1 MMAERN
7 APTPSGTALADEASG
22 QGRSF
27 LQEEIQQNRPF
38 RSKGQEATLALFR
51 TADILR
57 RKSSEVFTDSG
68 ITHQQYNVLRI
79 LRGAGDDGLPT
90 LSIADRMIERTPG
103 ITRLIDRLVAK
114 ELVIRERAPGDRRRV
129 QCFIS
134 ESGLDLL
141 ASLDEPVDGND
152 DRLMGMLSES
162 EKSRLV
168 ELLDKIR
175 LGLRELEPE

>member
-1 MMAERN
+1 MMVKRN
-7 APTPSGTALADEASG
+7 TQTTSNLAAGEATSR
-22 QGRSF
+22 GRSV
-27 LQEEIQQNRPF
+27 LQAEIQQNRPF
-38 RSKGQEATLALFR
+38 KSKGQEATLALFR
-51 TADILR
+51 TADMLR
-57 RKSSEVFTDSG
+57 RKSSEVFADSG

-90 LSIADRMIERTPG
+90 LSIADRMIEQTPG

-114 ELVIRERAPGDRRRV
+114 ELVIRERVPGDRRRV

-134 ESGLDLL
+134 ESGLELL

-152 DRLMGMLSES
+152 DRVMGMLDQD

-175 LGLRELEPE
+175 LGLRELAPD